1 MKCLYIVSSGPITPN
16 GSGGGSAIYYDQM
29 MALRELGCDIHLWH
43 FATTE
48 ARLLFEENIKRDPET
63 WRKVQDACSSIRFTT
78 VSDRPSLAKRLH
90 DRIAAI
96 TRRTPLVARWDY
108 IKTLR
113 QILADIRPDFVW
125 AHHLEAA
132 TLSAQ
137 IVDTPYIYFHHDWL
151 YRIFALRSGQP
162 QNAVLKQREENVSRS
177 AFAVVTGSVY
187 EGKELLDLGCR
198 RVRYIPVAYE
208 PVRIEM
214 AEPVERKPRLVH
226 LGGMGTTANWQG
238 LLSFFEKA
246 WPALK
251 MQYRLDVI
259 GDLRQAPEA
268 LEQHLR
274 EVNCLGFVND
284 LSTVMRPYDLQI
296 IPWNHPTGQRT
307 KVPVAMN
314 YGQVII
320 ACRGGVAG
328 FEELQTEVNCI
339 LVDSIEGMPK
349 AIELVAGNSELRVR
363 LGKAA
368 KTTFEEHFT
377 REALL
382 PRYKDLLEELSEAS
396 AAQIHLDTQASALIG
411 RLQDN
416 SRRIFD

>member
-29 MALRELGCDIHLWH
+29 MALRESGCEIHLWH
-43 FATTE
+43 FATTPE
-48 ARLLFEENIKRDPET
+48 RLVFEENIRRDPET
-63 WRKVQDACSSIRFTT
+63 WRKVQDTCSSIQLTT
-78 VSDRPSLAKRLH
+78 VEEYPPLTKRLQ
-90 DRIAAI
+90 DRLSAAI
-96 TRRTPLVARWDY
+96 HRTPRVARWDY

-113 QILADIRPDFVW
+113 QVVADIRPDFVW

-137 IVDTPYIYFHHDWL
+137 IKSTPFIYFHHDWL
-151 YRIFALRSGQP
+151 YRIFALRSKQP
-162 QNAVLKQREENVSRS
+162 QNALLKQREEDISRS
-177 AFAVVTGSVY
+177 AFAVVTGSVHDRR
-187 EGKELLDLGCR
+187 ELLDLGCK

-208 PVRIEM
+208 PVAVDTVDRGEN
-214 AEPVERKPRLVH
+214 KPHLVH

-246 WPALK
+246 WPSLSP
-251 MQYRLDVI
+251 QGFRLDVI
-259 GDLRQAPEA
+259 GDIQQAPQSLA
-268 LEQHLR
+268 QHLKS
-274 EVNCLGFVND
+274 VNCPGFVGD

-314 YGQVII
+314 YAQVII

-328 FEELQTEVNCI
+328 FEDLESERNCI
-339 LVDSIEGMPK
+339 LVDSIEEMPQ
-349 AIELVAGNSELRVR
+349 AIRRVAENSELRVR

-368 KTTFEEHFT
+368 KATFEDRFT
-377 REALL
+377 RQVLL
-382 PRYKDLLEELSEAS
+382 PRYQDLLAELREARVAETAPGS
-396 AAQIHLDTQASALIG
+396 QANSLMG
-411 RLQDN
+411 QLLRLN
-416 SRRIFD
+416 